1 MAGKKIKGRK
11 RHIVVDSMGNLL
23 WFMVHA
29 ANIHDTKSGIFPAL
43 GAKTLYPTIQ
53 RLCGDAGYRGTFVEE
68 VADTLDL
75 EKEQTTK
82 SRYSNEWRMVIG
94 MLSFSNLE

>member
-75 EKEQTTK
+75 EKEQTIK